1 MHDMLHMQ
9 LDEKF
14 SYFLR
19 HFKLPSSPVFWTDIK
34 NIFKVTQMMESDIPR
49 EIFSKL
55 FCGSIQ
61 FNLNNSI
68 TAMKRLNEG
77 LEYGVSLELINGPGL
92 SFHSRITRYLLSK
105 SSNNII
111 KSFGL
116 DIMQLLTN
124 NLGKFEPFVFVRIFR
139 ILSIRR
145 WIGSQFG
152 GWELDK

>member
-1 MHDMLHMQ
+1 
-9 LDEKF
+9 
-14 SYFLR
+14 
-19 HFKLPSSPVFWTDIK
+19 
-34 NIFKVTQMMESDIPR
+34 MESDIPR

-92 SFHSRITRYLLSK
+92 SFHSRITRYLLNK

-124 NLGKFEPFVFVRIFR
+124 NLGKFCPVIFVRMSVR
-139 ILSIRR
+139 P

-152 GWELDK
+152 LFKRMRTR

>member
-1 MHDMLHMQ
+1 
-9 LDEKF
+9 
-14 SYFLR
+14 
-19 HFKLPSSPVFWTDIK
+19 
-34 NIFKVTQMMESDIPR
+34 MMESDIPR

-105 SSNNII
+105 SNNNII

-124 NLGKFEPFVFVRIFR
+124 NLGKSDIFVRLR
-139 ILSIRR
+139 RSDIRSEANLVYKR
-145 WIGSQFG
+145 MRT
-152 GWELDK
+152 L